1 MKSLELSEAAADA
14 TGAAAA
20 AAAALNVG
28 AWSEHKLIHD
38 QVGDWRDT
46 SLD

>member
-14 TGAAAA
+14 TGAAA